1 MMRNRICAAV
11 LPRITAIALIAVLM
25 LTLLPASVSVSAA
38 PKDEKKIV
46 VSLGDSF
53 SSGEGIEKFYYQDLS
68 LDEKIY
74 KEDWLAHRSQKSWPG
89 KLKVPGLSGTLAD
102 HKEDGGWYFVAS
114 SGAVTGDVIGKNKD
128 GKIVGQSKKYTTK
141 DGEVLHSTNLPPQ
154 LDIFQKI
161 DAEEVD
167 YVTLTLGGNDAGFSD
182 IIATAAKE
190 GIPGLESGHLADKL
204 DAAMGKADTILA
216 DLKTVYGKIAELA
229 PSAEILVAGYP
240 RLLDPVGG
248 SLVWFSKKDA
258 TSSNSAVDD
267 FNGMIQDLV
276 RSCNKAGTKIHF
288 VSVTEEFDGHES
300 YRNIGIDYIN
310 GIYTQPKSQ
319 DLNQQF
325 LEASAYSMHP
335 NHEGAKAYARCV
347 QAKIDEL
354 EGLSNVTCTTPL
366 QIAVRGYNG
375 KPYGDYEIQ
384 IKGKENSGPFGWI
397 KKEYSK
403 EYTVTSTEPKSI
415 KLPEGTYKITVTD
428 GDISYHKNVT
438 VKKKALQN
446 GLLYE
451 TDFGYVPDDD
461 PSGGGNDLY
470 PDYVPDRV
478 TSDERDVVLVLDVS
492 GSMSGEPM
500 EQTKRAARKFI
511 DTVLQQDASIGLV
524 TYDNYANMVS
534 DFTVDGDYLN
544 SCVNSLYGNGNT
556 NIDAGLSVAQE
567 MLRQS
572 NAKKKI
578 IVLMSDG
585 LPNDGRE
592 GQQLVDFSNEI
603 KDENVLIYTLGF
615 FGKLGDK
622 SQPQMLMEGI
632 ASEGCHYEVDDA
644 DNLVFFFED
653 MADQINGTRFIY
665 IRIACPVEVTV
676 THNGETLTSD
686 GQTKSQRTDFG
697 TLTFEQSADGSTD
710 EKSRVK
716 ILRLKEGESY
726 DVQITGTGRGI
737 MNYTIGF
744 MDEDGQYSDMREF
757 RNIKINKNTI
767 IDTVADTGRTTT
779 LKVDED
785 GDGKYDIRY
794 RAGEGERAEEV
805 KDTWLYIVVGVAVL
819 VAAAAI
825 VVLKAKKT
833 KNIIKKEEGN

>member
-1 MMRNRICAAV
+1 MMRNRISAAV
-11 LPRITAIALIAVLM
+11 LPRITAIALVVVLM
-25 LTLLPASVSVSAA
+25 LTLLPASVPVYAA
-38 PKDEKKIV
+38 SKDEKTIV
-46 VSLGDSF
+46 VSMGDSF
-53 SSGEGIEKFYYQDLS
+53 SSGEGIEKFYDQDLP
-68 LDEKIY
+68 LNEKINS
-74 KEDWLAHRSQKSWPG
+74 EDWLAHRSQRSWSG
-89 KLKVPGLSGTLAD
+89 MLKVPGLDGTLAN
-102 HKEDGGWYFVAS
+102 HKDSGWYFVAA
-114 SGAVTGDVIGKNKD
+114 SGAVTGDFTSGQHKKCISKD
-128 GKIVGQSKKYTTK
+128 E
-141 DGEVLHSTNLPPQ
+141 EVLQDTYLAPQ
-154 LDIFQKI
+154 LDIFKNI
-161 DAEEVD
+161 DAQEVD

-204 DAAMGKADTILA
+204 ETAMNKADTILA
-216 DLKTVYGKIAELA
+216 NLKTVYDKIAQLA
-229 PSAEILVAGYP
+229 PAAEIIVAGYP

-248 SLVWFSKKDA
+248 SLVWFSKEDA
-258 TSSNSAVDD
+258 TSINDAVDD
-267 FNGMIQDLV
+267 FNDMISDLV
-276 RSCNKAGTKIHF
+276 KSCSKAGKKIHF

-310 GIYTQPKSQ
+310 GIYTQPKDQ
-319 DLNQQF
+319 DLNQKF
-325 LEASAYSMHP
+325 LEPSSYSMHP

-354 EGLSNVTCTTPL
+354 EGLSNVTCSTKL
-366 QIAVRGYNG
+366 QISVRDY
-375 KPYGDYEIQ
+375 YGNAYDNYEIK
-384 IKGKENSGPFGWI
+384 IEGKDKGVLFGLG
-397 KKEYSK
+397 KKAYSK
-403 EYTVTSTEPKSI
+403 EYTVTTAEPKSI
-415 KLPEGTYKITVTD
+415 TLPEGTYKITVTD
-428 GDISYHKNVT
+428 GDISYYKNVT
-438 VKKKALQN
+438 IKKKALQN
-446 GLLYE
+446 GLLFE
-451 TDFGYVPDDD
+451 TDFGYVPEEDDD
-461 PSGGGNDLY
+461 SSGGGNDYY

-492 GSMSGEPM
+492 GSMAGEPM
-500 EQTKRAARKFI
+500 EQTKRAARNFI

-534 DFTVDGDYLN
+534 DFTIDGDYLK
-544 SCVNSLYGNGNT
+544 SCVDSLWDGGGT

-592 GQQLVDFSNEI
+592 GQQLIDFSNDI
-603 KDENVLIYTLGF
+603 KNENVLIYTLGF
-615 FGKLGDK
+615 FGEVSDK
-622 SQPQMLMEGI
+622 SQPQALMEGI

-653 MADQINGTRFIY
+653 MADQINGTRYIY

-697 TLTFEQSADGSTD
+697 TLTFEQGADGTTD

-726 DVQITGTGRGI
+726 DVQINGTGRGI

-757 RNIKINKNTI
+757 RNIKINKNTV

-794 RAGEGERAEEV
+794 RAGENERAEEV
-805 KDTWLYIVVGVAVL
+805 NDTWIYVIVSVAVL
-819 VAAAAI
+819 AMAAAAVI
-825 VVLKAKKT
+825 VLKVKKNK
-833 KNIIKKEEGN
+833 KNKKEEGN